1 MNSVG
6 INELKAEG
14 LGFVSGTANQKSKT
28 ILEGKVK
35 IVEKQKLPQ
44 WMVDSYLNGEY
55 TTYETTS
62 DVVLYRAYGMGYNE
76 GSGATKEGAF
86 ATTEYSESR
95 LDVKIRLALKPSWK
109 NTRLVEEKIV
119 VPPRQIISVGIV
131 APVVLETGTVLKG
144 GAEQVLL
151 PQNWPQSWVVG
162 YREITSKPLQTY
174 PEFYLNRRL
183 IKSISPKIMMI

>member
-95 LDVKIRLALKPSWK
+95 IDVKIRLALKPSWK

-119 VPPRQIISVGIV
+119 VPPGQIISVGIV

-174 PEFYLNRRL
+174 PEFSTEPPND
-183 IKSISPKIMMI
+183 KVDKK

>member
-1 MNSVG
+1 MD

-14 LGFVSGTANQKSKT
+14 LGFVSGSANQKSKT

-44 WMVDSYLNGEY
+44 WIIGSYLNGEY

-76 GSGATKEGAF
+76 GSGAKKEGAF

-95 LDVKIRLALKPSWK
+95 IDVKIRLALKPSWK

-119 VPPRQIISVGIV
+119 VPPGQIISVGIV

-151 PQNWPQSWVVG
+151 PQNWPQSWAVG

-174 PEFYLNRRL
+174 PEF
-183 IKSISPKIMMI
+183 SPEPPIDKVDKP